1 VRREIEHPFSP
12 VVVAVSGA
20 LTLGASIVSVPLEL
34 HGWTLYNRYSAP
46 TYVPSP
52 QDRQDLDG
60 ARTGAYTAVGAAIG
74 LGVVTAGL
82 AAWYFLGTQTR
93 EVVVTPA
100 GVAGRF

>member
-1 VRREIEHPFSP
+1 
-12 VVVAVSGA
+12 VVAVGGG
-20 LTLGASIVSVPLEL
+20 LTLAASIVAVPLEI

-46 TYVPSP
+46 GYVHTGADS
-52 QDRQDLDG
+52 QDLDG
-60 ARTGAYTAVGAAIG
+60 ARTGAYMAVPTAIG
-74 LGVVTAGL
+74 LAVATAGL